1 MSQAEISPAVAVP
14 TGVRPRTVSPPV
26 IVVLRTDGPGAG
38 DGRKPRRPW
47 ARVGAW
53 LASRQPNTFV
63 ALLAIGTMGPLV
75 LLSTLSVNS
84 IYSTLTAASTQ
95 KLADSS
101 TLAAANVATE
111 LKALT
116 NLEDSYAHRLALVTA
131 LRDGNHLNYDAAAI
145 LTAVKD
151 LRAVQSGTRFAGII
165 DSHGF
170 SWLNMDPPLAQA
182 TYGGEFTGRD
192 WYVGVTRTGKA
203 YVSSAYE
210 SVAPGT
216 PLVIAIADPVRA
228 DGRYAPAGTVVG
240 ILLVGYDL
248 SATQSLFSD
257 FARHQAVQIEVTDQ
271 RGIILAQSGLLPT
284 KLVKDTSAG
293 VAAALAGQ
301 KTATQIGRAHV

>member
-1 MSQAEISPAVAVP
+1 MSQAETWPAVAVP
-14 TGVRPRTVSPPV
+14 ADVRPRTAAPPV
-26 IVVLRTDGPGAG
+26 ISVLRADGPGAG
-38 DGRKPRRPW
+38 DRRKPRRPW
-47 ARVGAW
+47 ERVGAW
-53 LASRQPNTFV
+53 LGSRQPNTFV

-116 NLEDSYAHRLALVTA
+116 NLEDSYAHRLYLFTA
-131 LRDGNHLNYDAAAI
+131 LRDGNHLNYDAPAI
-145 LTAVKD
+145 LAAVKD

-165 DSHGF
+165 DPNGF
-170 SWLNMDPPLAQA
+170 FWLNIDPAQPQA
-182 TYGGEFTGRD
+182 NYGKDNTGRD
-192 WYVGVTRTGKA
+192 WYQGVTRTGKA

-210 SVAPGT
+210 SLAPGT

-240 ILLVGYDL
+240 ILIVGYDL

-257 FARHQAVQIEVTDQ
+257 FARNQAV
-271 RGIILAQSGLLPT
+271 
-284 KLVKDTSAG
+284 
-293 VAAALAGQ
+293 
-301 KTATQIGRAHV
+301 